1 MSSREGTLNSFAR
14 LLWGR
19 MVQRYDHNSRRRH
32 FPFHRALSGPE
43 HLEMCYGR
51 RDMGGCQGENVKKCT
66 FNCFSND
73 YPVVL
78 GKCHVGRCFIQLVV
92 FLFKIKVSL
101 NLLSKLIAI
110 AVYHGKNAF
119 TPSWRQLWG
128 CNSPS
133 GYKNKFFAR
142 IVIISASVSSFLC
155 SKRIESPWQG
165 LQIRKH
171 EGILSLAPQGLIFM
185 SSPSHMLSPFLHT
198 RKGSSASVHQ
208 WWHVPHSC
216 LSWHSQQGGC

>member
-1 MSSREGTLNSFAR
+1 MPPVRENGPTLWSQ
-14 LLWGR
+14 L
-19 MVQRYDHNSRRRH
+19 QKKT
-32 FPFHRALSGPE
+32 FPFSQGPE
-43 HLEMCYGR
+43 WPWAFGNVLWKERH
-51 RDMGGCQGENVKKCT
+51 GGVPGGKRKKCT

-101 NLLSKLIAI
+101 SLLSKLIAI

-128 CNSPS
+128 CKSPS

-155 SKRIESPWQG
+155 SERIESPWQG

-185 SSPSHMLSPFLHT
+185 SLPSHMLSPFLHT

-216 LSWHSQQGGC
+216 LSWHWQQGGC